1 MTKSTGPNIRKKM
14 IRAFRQF
21 LYSFLYRNNI
31 SSLAKAFG
39 SDKEGGHF
47 YARHYQNH
55 FRPLRLKKINLLE
68 IGVGGYED
76 PRQGG
81 ESLRMWKA
89 YFRRG
94 NIFGVDIHDKTYHNE
109 KRIKTF
115 KGSQVD
121 LDFLRKIKEEMRTI
135 DIIIDDGSH
144 FNDHVITTFKILFP
158 LLSPDGIY
166 VIEDLQTSYWDRFSD
181 NAAEDASKLVE
192 PLTSMNFLKPLVDGL
207 NYEEFM
213 VDGYAPTYFDENIKS
228 IHFYHNLV
236 FIYKGKNN
244 EGSNFFGKRFS

>member
-1 MTKSTGPNIRKKM
+1 MTKSTIPYIRKKM
-14 IRAFRQF
+14 IRVFRHI
-21 LYSFLYRNNI
+21 LYSFLYGNNI

-47 YARHYQNH
+47 YAKHYQSH
-55 FRPLRLKKINLLE
+55 FQSLRLKKINLLE

-76 PRQGG
+76 PKQGG

-89 YFRRG
+89 FFRRG
-94 NIFGVDIHDKTYHNE
+94 NIFGVDIYDKTYHNE
-109 KRIKTF
+109 KRITTF

-121 LDFLRKIKEEMRTI
+121 SDFLKKIKEEMGTV

-158 LLSPDGIY
+158 LLGPNGIY
-166 VIEDLQTSYWDRFSD
+166 VIEDLQTSYWGRFSD
-181 NAAEDASKLVE
+181 DVTENASMHVE

-213 VDGYAPTYFDENIKS
+213 VDGYTPTYFDENITS

-244 EGSNFFGKRFS
+244 EGSNYFGKRFS